1 VLAILYAV
9 INLHPASRMS
19 DPAIQVA
26 TLVNDA
32 DAKLA
37 GMYEVFNGGTTS
49 IGAQLQRL
57 QHLAEVNDPFRDR
70 LKNPEA
76 RRLMSIHAIG
86 VSGDFPALAALLPSK
101 GSTSAHRYDRKS
113 TLDQRSD
120 RYGKPFSL
128 LQPTGVGAFRRLESK
143 DILDAVS
150 RAAKETRVTYRH
162 DILSNAGLVS
172 EAIIFDA
179 DGSWKFNF
187 ALIMIPLMDWLRGNS
202 TDNMHTSWQGTVPLE
217 AGLLIYVFIRRRAYF
232 TRAELNAEVLMY
244 KGFPPGVRIPQ
255 FGKYLEEGVAG
266 NLPSP
271 TGRVKFTASQS
282 RYWLEHGTSIMERLF
297 KRNVRAQR
305 AAQRAAQRTA

>member
-1 VLAILYAV
+1 
-9 INLHPASRMS
+9 MS

-49 IGAQLQRL
+49 LGAQLQRL

-70 LKNPEA
+70 FKNPEA

-128 LQPTGVGAFRRLESK
+128 LQPTGVGAFRRLESN

-150 RAAKETRVTYRH
+150 RAAKEKRVTYRH
-162 DILSNAGLVS
+162 DILSNAQPERVTRVLRMRY
-172 EAIIFDA
+172 ADA
-179 DGSWKFNF
+179 P
-187 ALIMIPLMDWLRGNS
+187 M
-202 TDNMHTSWQGTVPLE
+202 
-217 AGLLIYVFIRRRAYF
+217 RACYACV
-232 TRAELNAEVLMY
+232 TRACV
-244 KGFPPGVRIPQ
+244 
-255 FGKYLEEGVAG
+255 
-266 NLPSP
+266 
-271 TGRVKFTASQS
+271 T
-282 RYWLEHGTSIMERLF
+282 
-297 KRNVRAQR
+297 RACVTR
-305 AAQRAAQRTA
+305 A